1 MNRDGF
7 IQEAKA
13 CFGDAVQVSLLDRE
27 WANQQLMHAEQHA
40 EVTHQLKTPG
50 AYERLTQE
58 DIEAYGEWAWCEDC
72 PSCGEPLRQV
82 FTWDIVHGEGHCSN
96 CKKAGFRYYHRPRG
110 AQSMPIRKF
119 ALVGF

>member
-1 MNRDGF
+1 MNRDEF
-7 IQEAKA
+7 NQAAREA
-13 CFGDAVQVSLLDRE
+13 FGDAVQVGLLDKER
-27 WANQQLMHAEQHA
+27 ANQQLMHAEQHA

-72 PSCGEPLRQV
+72 PACGEPLRQT
-82 FTWDIVHGEGHCSN
+82 FAWGITHGAGYCSN
-96 CKKAGFRYYHRPRG
+96 CKQTRFRYYHRPRG